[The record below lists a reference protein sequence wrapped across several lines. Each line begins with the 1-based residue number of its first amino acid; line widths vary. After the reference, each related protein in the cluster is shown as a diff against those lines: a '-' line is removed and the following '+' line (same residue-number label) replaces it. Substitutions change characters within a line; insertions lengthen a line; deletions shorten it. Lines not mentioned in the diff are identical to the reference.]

1 MGVLM
6 KMLKTLLVS
15 VLFVAQVSAMSTS
28 DTRKARLAASI
39 RNLELNLGILK
50 KKPQPQKTM
59 ISKIGNTIKNNKGK
73 IALGVGLI
81 TLGVL
86 AYKNPA
92 VVVNGFNSVV
102 GTAKNFL
109 FGKVQPTQI
118 AQPMTPISTV
128 AENLFAPTV
137 NNFVQPTQIAQ
148 PMTPISTVAEN
159 LFAPTVNNFVKLSP
173 KTEVCYKVLP
183 NGIFSGT
190 SYKEICLN
198 EVQKQVL
205 DFAFG
210 VKTMKRALNFVNG
223 FYGRFVR

>member
-1 MGVLM
+1 M

-28 DTRKARLAASI
+28 DTRKARLATSI

-137 NNFVQPTQIAQ
+137 NNFV
-148 PMTPISTVAEN
+148 
-159 LFAPTVNNFVKLSP
+159 KLSP
-173 KTEVCYKVLP
+173 KIEWCFKVLP

-190 SYKEICLN
+190 TYKEICMN
-198 EVQKQVL
+198 EEQKQIL
-205 DFAFG
+205 DFGFG
-210 VKTMKRALNFVNG
+210 VKTMRKSLDFVNG
-223 FYGRFVR
+223 FYARFVR

>member
-1 MGVLM
+1 M

-15 VLFVAQVSAMSTS
+15 VLFVAQVSAVPTS
-28 DTRKARLAASI
+28 DTQKARLAASI

-109 FGKVQPTQI
+109 FGKTAQV
-118 AQPMTPISTV
+118 AQPMTSV
-128 AENLFAPTV
+128 NEVFGKMHANNLFKKAKCLITSTTKFLSQSNSFLTSDFISEGCNLKSFTPGNRNPATDGNLNCIIEKVV
-137 NNFVQPTQIAQ
+137 NTAGKI
-148 PMTPISTVAEN
+148 I
-159 LFAPTVNNFVKLSP
+159 P
-173 KTEVCYKVLP
+173 KYIGNCGKIEVTL
-183 NGIFSGT
+183 
-190 SYKEICLN
+190 
-198 EVQKQVL
+198 
-205 DFAFG
+205 
-210 VKTMKRALNFVNG
+210 
-223 FYGRFVR
+223 